1 MPLNHKLI
9 KILMTRIFILLIG
22 LFIGVHRID
31 LLEYQGSFMLTPI
44 LLFSGSFS
52 LYYIVRSIVLGARRP
67 DNFFALIFLLF
78 LFLLWSFIN
87 LDFEDLTQIKRFCLF
102 LYLIFNALILNIAIF
117 NQPEPRKTINSFLN
131 LCLISYGLFS
141 VLQSYYF
148 FNNQVHISGQQDFR
162 WVELYP
168 FSMGV
173 YYARITGGFLDPN
186 IAGYFLIFIYLVK
199 SSIKNTNSSKAFNFF
214 IYVFIFIT
222 FSRTA
227 ITTYLLVLAFEYLYF
242 NYVSIVKYFKK
253 GNLLITSLT
262 LAVFITAVFY
272 LISTGKYEV
281 FLEKRLTTN
290 DKSAQIHFA
299 LLKHGFETATD
310 NLEHFISGH
319 GFGSSYIY
327 TSVFFGGSKYGNF
340 HSEFLTSVVETGIVG
355 LSLYLVIIFGST
367 LAIKNIR
374 LSKHSFYLMLIPVVI
389 FLEGILYQQFL
400 FQHYWFFLFIPWFW
414 TDKNFFSQI
423 EEETNLL

>member
-1 MPLNHKLI
+1 
-9 KILMTRIFILLIG
+9 MTRFFLLLVG

-31 LLEYQGSFMLTPI
+31 LLEFQGSFMLTPI
-44 LLFSGSFS
+44 LFLSGTFS
-52 LYYIVRSIVLGARRP
+52 LYYIIRSIVLGVKIP
-67 DNFFALIFLLF
+67 DNLFSLVFLLF

-102 LYLIFNALILNIAIF
+102 LYLTFNAVILNISIF
-117 NQPEPRKTINSFLN
+117 NQPEPRKTVNSFVN
-131 LCLISYGLFS
+131 LSLISYGLFS
-141 VLQSYYF
+141 VLQTYYF
-148 FNNQVHISGQQDFR
+148 FNNQLYISGQQDFR

-186 IAGYFLIFIYLVK
+186 IAGYFLIFIYLIK
-199 SSIKNTNSSKAFNFF
+199 SSIKIDNSGKTFNFL
-214 IYVFIFIT
+214 ISVFIFIT

-227 ITTYLLVLAFEYLYF
+227 ITTYLIVLGCEYVYF
-242 NYVSIVKYFKK
+242 NYVSIAKYLKK
-253 GNLLITSLT
+253 TNLLVTCLT
-262 LAVFITAVFY
+262 LVLFITAVFY
-272 LISTGKYEV
+272 FISTGKYEV

-299 LLKHGFETATD
+299 LLEHGFETATD
-310 NLEHFISGH
+310 NLEQFICGH

-355 LSLYLVIIFGST
+355 LLLYLIIIFGST
-367 LAIKNIR
+367 LFIKNIR

-414 TDKNFFSQI
+414 TDKIFFSQTH
-423 EEETNLL
+423 EEPKLL